1 MSNELTASQ
10 GHDIAARQSLGID
23 RLSLGAGESTTSLD
37 GSRLNEFI
45 RANIKLFVGI
55 MVVCIGLAVLYTVLA
70 PPSYTSHASVMLDQR
85 KRQLTADPRTA
96 VQLDVVAPLPGADT
110 SAVDTEVEVLNS
122 PQMAYEVAR
131 KAHWVP
137 DVDYNQLKPSQQ
149 EDVGNLLKQMSK
161 HTRIQRA
168 GLTYLIDIAFSD
180 TDPQT
185 AQRIANYYAQ
195 LYVDDQVKVRASANT
210 GAAEHLK
217 SVINDLQTQVAQADA
232 AVAAYKARTNL
243 NGNTAAG
250 TLTEQE
256 ISSYNQNLAMA
267 RAQAA
272 QDSRL
277 VSSARQQLAQGVEH
291 MGDINA
297 PTLQTLRSQQQASS
311 ALVAQLS
318 GHEGPNHPELIAA
331 KKQLADYNREI
342 AAESQRY
349 LAGLESQAQA
359 SNGRAAEL
367 ASKLA
372 ATQSQLK
379 QADANSVGLHDLQSR
394 MLAMQT
400 QLDAYRL
407 RYAQIATQSGTEQA
421 DARVVTSAQLPFERS
436 WPSWPIDII
445 LGVFLGLVIFG
456 IVAMYRSVFSVGVG
470 SPGEVETLFGVDFLA
485 AIPYVKNVDD
495 GTLVREV
502 IDNARSV
509 YSEAIRSLSAAIFTA
524 PGQRSLVV
532 AITSP
537 TASEGKTTTAI
548 SLGRSLA
555 MRGRKVLIVD
565 CDLYNPSFETRF
577 GIGSGNQGLTQVLT
591 GHEPLA
597 SAIVADRD
605 TPASFLPFGHVADSD
620 LTLDHAAFK
629 ELIEQLR
636 GHFEVVLLDLPPLL
650 QAAESRLI
658 AAEADGTIVLARYR
672 HTARQ
677 AIELAIATLQRSGSA
692 IYGLALTEVPQN
704 SEIMLGGYSAPRAG
718 GRKMLPGS

>member
-1 MSNELTASQ
+1 MSNELTSSQ
-10 GHDIAARQSLGID
+10 GADIAARQGLGID
-23 RLSLGAGESTTSLD
+23 RLGLAYADSTTSLD
-37 GSRLNEFI
+37 GSRLNQFL
-45 RANIKLFVGI
+45 RANARLFVGI
-55 MVVCIGLAVLYTVLA
+55 MVVCVGLAVLFTLLA

-85 KRQLTADPRTA
+85 KRQLSADPRTA

-110 SAVDTEVEVLNS
+110 SAVDTEVELLNS

-131 KAHWVP
+131 RAHWVP
-137 DVDYNQLKPSQQ
+137 DVDYDQLKPSQQ
-149 EDVGNLLKQMSK
+149 AEVGDLLKEMAR

-180 TDPQT
+180 PDPQT
-185 AQRIANYYAQ
+185 AQRIANFYAQ
-195 LYVDDQVKVRASANT
+195 AYVEDQIKVRTSANAA
-210 GAAEHLK
+210 AAEHLK
-217 SVINDLQTQVAQADA
+217 SVINELQGQVAAADA
-232 AVAAYKARTNL
+232 AVAAYKARTEL

-277 VSSARQQLAQGVEH
+277 VASVRQQLAQGVEH

-297 PTLQTLRSQQQASS
+297 PTLQTLRSQQQAAS

-342 AAESQRY
+342 AAESKRY
-349 LAGLESQAQA
+349 LAGLESQAEA
-359 SNGRAAEL
+359 SSGRAGEL
-367 ASKLA
+367 AAKLA
-372 ATQSQLK
+372 ATQAQLK
-379 QADANSVGLHDLQSR
+379 RADSNSVGLHDLQSR
-394 MLAMQT
+394 MLALQT

-407 RYAQIATQSGTEQA
+407 RYAQVATQQGTEQA
-421 DARVVTSAQLPFERS
+421 DARIVTPAQLPFERS

-456 IVAMYRSVFSVGVG
+456 VIAMYRSVFSVGVG

-485 AIPYVKNVDD
+485 ALPLVKGVDD
-495 GTLVREV
+495 VKLAREV
-502 IDNARSV
+502 VENARSI

-524 PGQRSLVV
+524 PGARSLVV

-537 TASEGKTTTAI
+537 MAGEGKTTTAI

-565 CDLYNPSFETRF
+565 CDLYRPSFENRF
-577 GIGSGNQGLTQVLT
+577 GIGSGNLGLTQVLT
-591 GHEPLA
+591 GHQPLA
-597 SAIVADRD
+597 AAIVADHD
-605 TPASFLPFGHVADSD
+605 TPAAFLPFGNSSDTD
-620 LTLDHAAFK
+620 LTLDHTAFK
-629 ELIEQLR
+629 MLIEHLR
-636 GHFEVVLLDLPPLL
+636 SEYDVVLLDLPPLL

-658 AAEADGTIVLARYR
+658 AAEADGTVLLARFR
-672 HTARQ
+672 QTARQ
-677 AIELAIATLQRSGSA
+677 AIELAIATLQRSGA
-692 IYGLALTEVPQN
+692 AVYGLALTEVPQN
-704 SEIMLGGYSAPRAG
+704 SEIMLGGYAAPRAG
-718 GRKMLPGS
+718 GAKLLGRR